1 MVGGN
6 HPIVVQK
13 TDKIFVAGHRGL
25 VGSALIRK
33 LKQQGFC
40 NLLTRD
46 HSQLDLRHE
55 AGVDLL
61 FAEEKPNIV
70 ILAAAR
76 VGGIKA
82 NADLPVEFLLENLQ
96 MQNNVIRSA
105 HKAGVGKLLFLGSS
119 CIYPKYAPQP
129 IPETALLS
137 GPLEPTNE
145 SYAIAKIAGIKL
157 CQAYA
162 RQYGANFISLMPTNL
177 YGSGDNFDLLSSHVL
192 PALLRKAH
200 EAKKRGDREMIV
212 WGSGKPRREFLHV
225 DDLADACLFL
235 LEKYDSPEI
244 INVGCGEDISIRELA
259 ELICEIVGFKGDLAW
274 AFDKGR
280 FAESIAVL
288 KEAGLPKQ
296 EFQNMGQ
303 VFKKDGLVSSPM
315 QERAQM
321 IFALS
326 QELSRTV
333 SEIDG
338 VLSARVHLVLP
349 ENDPLRQQ
357 LVPSSASVFIRH
369 RSSTPVG
376 NLVPQVKMLVANGVA
391 GLSYDKVSVVL
402 VPVDSQ
408 KASQGQDLEMVSFFG
423 VWMQRDNLAQA
434 MWMFFGLVAVVVL
447 LAGALAFVVFRQRG
461 RVYALG
467 SPRAVTPTAVSPVP
481 SNLVNAPSSNVVKA
495 GSSSVVKA
503 S

>member
-1 MVGGN
+1 LLRSSL
-6 HPIVVQK
+6 PRWIQR
-13 TDKIFVAGHRGL
+13 AL
-25 VGSALIRK
+25 V
-33 LKQQGFC
+33 
-40 NLLTRD
+40 LL
-46 HSQLDLRHE
+46 
-55 AGVDLL
+55 V
-61 FAEEKPNIV
+61 
-70 ILAAAR
+70 
-76 VGGIKA
+76 
-82 NADLPVEFLLENLQ
+82 
-96 MQNNVIRSA
+96 
-105 HKAGVGKLLFLGSS
+105 
-119 CIYPKYAPQP
+119 
-129 IPETALLS
+129 ALLLS
-137 GPLEPTNE
+137 ACEAELYNN
-145 SYAIAKIAGIKL
+145 L
-157 CQAYA
+157 DQRQA
-162 RQYGANFISLMPTNL
+162 N
-177 YGSGDNFDLLSSHVL
+177 
-192 PALLRKAH
+192 
-200 EAKKRGDREMIV
+200 EMIATLQQRGIAAQRV
-212 WGSGKPRREFLHV
+212 PV
-225 DDLADACLFL
+225 
-235 LEKYDSPEI
+235 
-244 INVGCGEDISIRELA
+244 
-259 ELICEIVGFKGDLAW
+259 KGGQYTVVV
-274 AFDKGR
+274 DKGR

-369 RSSTPVG
+369 RSNMPVG

-402 VPVDSQ
+402 VPVDAQ

-434 MWMFFGLVAVVVL
+434 MWMFFGLVALVVL
-447 LAGALAFVVFRQRG
+447 LAGALGFVFFRQRK

-467 SPRAVTPTAVSPVP
+467 SPRPVP
-481 SNLVNAPSSNVVKA
+481 SNVLNAPSPNAVKAGSSNVVKA
-495 GSSSVVKA
+495 S
-503 S
+503 

>member
-1 MVGGN
+1 VG
-6 HPIVVQK
+6 
-13 TDKIFVAGHRGL
+13 A
-25 VGSALIRK
+25 
-33 LKQQGFC
+33 
-40 NLLTRD
+40 
-46 HSQLDLRHE
+46 
-55 AGVDLL
+55 
-61 FAEEKPNIV
+61 
-70 ILAAAR
+70 
-76 VGGIKA
+76 
-82 NADLPVEFLLENLQ
+82 
-96 MQNNVIRSA
+96 
-105 HKAGVGKLLFLGSS
+105 
-119 CIYPKYAPQP
+119 
-129 IPETALLS
+129 
-137 GPLEPTNE
+137 
-145 SYAIAKIAGIKL
+145 
-157 CQAYA
+157 
-162 RQYGANFISLMPTNL
+162 
-177 YGSGDNFDLLSSHVL
+177 
-192 PALLRKAH
+192 ALLRSSLPRWVQRALVLLVALLLSAC
-200 EAKKRGDREMIV
+200 EAELYNNLDQRQANEMIATLQQRGIAAQRV
-212 WGSGKPRREFLHV
+212 PV
-225 DDLADACLFL
+225 
-235 LEKYDSPEI
+235 
-244 INVGCGEDISIRELA
+244 
-259 ELICEIVGFKGDLAW
+259 KGGQYTVVV
-274 AFDKGR
+274 DKGR

-369 RSSTPVG
+369 RGNMPVG

-402 VPVDSQ
+402 VPVDAQ

-434 MWMFFGLVAVVVL
+434 MWMFFGLLALVVL
-447 LAGALAFVVFRQRG
+447 LAGALGFVILRQRG

-467 SPRAVTPTAVSPVP
+467 SSRPVP
-481 SNLVNAPSSNVVKA
+481 SNVLSAPSPNVVKSGSSNVVKA
-495 GSSSVVKA
+495 S
-503 S
+503 